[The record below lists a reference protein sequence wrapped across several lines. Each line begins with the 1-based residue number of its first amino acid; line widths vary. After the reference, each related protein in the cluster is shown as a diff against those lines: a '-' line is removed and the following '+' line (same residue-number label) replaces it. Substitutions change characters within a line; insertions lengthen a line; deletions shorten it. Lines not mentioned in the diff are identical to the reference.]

1 MEIRN
6 AIKFMIISTLAFA
19 CMNVTVKYLVNINA
33 HEIVFFRSISSL
45 FFTFGFLIKN
55 KIPIIGNNNK
65 ILILRGLV
73 GVTSMTFFFMSIKY
87 LPVGTAVS
95 LRYIAPIFATFFAI
109 IFLKEKVKPLQWLF
123 FIMAFSGV
131 LILKGFDTNVSTYG
145 LILVLVA
152 SVFSGFVYII
162 ISKIGKSEH
171 PVVVVNYFM
180 VIATITGG
188 VLSIGNWVTPKG
200 IEWLLL
206 FSLGVFGYFGQVYM
220 TKAFQTAS
228 TNQVAPLKYIEV
240 TAFVVNMNPIPIPCM
255 PRCTLIFSRP
265 GQSQGWSTNIF
276 LPSKLRV

>member
-1 MEIRN
+1 VEIRN
-6 AIKFMIISTLAFA
+6 AIKFMFISTLAFA

-45 FFTFGFLIKN
+45 FFTFGYLIKN

-123 FIMAFSGV
+123 FMMAFSGV

-188 VLSIGNWVTPKG
+188 VLSISNWVTPKG

-240 TAFVVNMNPIPIPCM
+240 IFTLLIGLFWVGEVYTFWSLLGIALIIGGLVLNVVYKGTA
-255 PRCTLIFSRP
+255 
-265 GQSQGWSTNIF
+265 
-276 LPSKLRV
+276 K